1 MYKISFYNGKKKKK
15 INYII
20 NARNN
25 FIQVR
30 KILIFILHY

>member
-1 MYKISFYNGKKKKK
+1 MYKISFYNEKKKK